1 MRVGLLCSLPWL
13 TTSCGWPGSQGSSTE
28 LSPPTPPQR
37 PGLERSAPTAALGLQ
52 PLPSPQQVTHAVQ
65 QGRID
70 PFSDPRPAPPP
81 RPPAPSVPSSSAG
94 GSRAR
99 GVVPA
104 GGAGGAGSKSA
115 AVAPV
120 PKFQLSGVIQSGG
133 RPEAIV
139 VMDSE
144 SDSLR
149 IGQRGSLKTPLL
161 PPGWTVES
169 ININSCSLVL
179 KKGGQLH
186 TYDCANS

>member
-1 MRVGLLCSLPWL
+1 MRVGLLCSLAGL
-13 TTSCGWPGSQGSSTE
+13 STSCGLPGSQGLSTE

-52 PLPSPQQVTHAVQ
+52 PLPSPQQVTQAVQ

-70 PFSDPRPAPPP
+70 PFSDP

-94 GSRAR
+94 GSRALA
-99 GVVPA
+99 VVPA
-104 GGAGGAGSKSA
+104 GGAGGPGSKST

-139 VMDSE
+139 VMGSE

-149 IGQRGSLKTPLL
+149 IGQQGSRNTPLL

-169 ININSCSLVL
+169 ININSCNLVL

>member
-1 MRVGLLCSLPWL
+1 MA
-13 TTSCGWPGSQGSSTE
+13 
-28 LSPPTPPQR
+28 PPPPQLR
-37 PGLERSAPTAALGLQ
+37 PGLERPAPTAALGLQ
-52 PLPSPQQVTHAVQ
+52 PLPTPQQVTRAVQ

-70 PFSDPRPAPPP
+70 PFSDPRP
-81 RPPAPSVPSSSAG
+81 PASTLPSATAG
-94 GSRAR
+94 GSLTR
-99 GVVPA
+99 GAFPA
-104 GGAGGAGSKSA
+104 GGLGSKSA
-115 AVAPV
+115 AAQTVLAV

-139 VMDSE
+139 EMGSE

-149 IGQRGSLKTPLL
+149 IGQQGSLKTPLL

-179 KKGGQLH
+179 KNGGQLY

>member
-1 MRVGLLCSLPWL
+1 M
-13 TTSCGWPGSQGSSTE
+13 
-28 LSPPTPPQR
+28 
-37 PGLERSAPTAALGLQ
+37 AALGLQ
-52 PLPSPQQVTHAVQ
+52 PLPSPQQVTQAVQ

-81 RPPAPSVPSSSAG
+81 RPAAPTVPSASAG
-94 GSRAR
+94 GSLDRAA
-99 GVVPA
+99 VPA
-104 GGAGGAGSKSA
+104 GEAGVPGSKLA
-115 AVAPV
+115 AAQAVAPV
-120 PKFQLSGVIQSGG
+120 PKFQLSGVIQSAGQ
-133 RPEAIV
+133 PEAIV
-139 VMDSE
+139 VMGSE

-149 IGQRGSLKTPLL
+149 IGQRGSRNTPLL

>member
-1 MRVGLLCSLPWL
+1 M
-13 TTSCGWPGSQGSSTE
+13 
-28 LSPPTPPQR
+28 PPQR
-37 PGLERSAPTAALGLQ
+37 PGLERLAPAPTAGLGLQ
-52 PLPSPQQVTHAVQ
+52 PLPSPQQVTQAVQ

-70 PFSDPRPAPPP
+70 PFSDPRPA
-81 RPPAPSVPSSSAG
+81 APTVPSASAG
-94 GSRAR
+94 GSLAR
-99 GVVPA
+99 GAVPA
-104 GGAGGAGSKSA
+104 GGTGGLGSKSA
-115 AVAPV
+115 AAQAVLAA

-139 VMDSE
+139 VMGSE

-149 IGQRGSLKTPLL
+149 IGQQGSRNTPLL

-186 TYDCANS
+186 SYDCANS

>member
-1 MRVGLLCSLPWL
+1 MRVGLLCLLPWL
-13 TTSCGWPGSQGSSTE
+13 TNSCGWPGSKGPSTE

-52 PLPSPQQVTHAVQ
+52 PLPSPQQVTQAVQ

-70 PFSDPRPAPPP
+70 PFSDP

-104 GGAGGAGSKSA
+104 GGAVGPGSKSA
-115 AVAPV
+115 AVAAV

-139 VMDSE
+139 VMGSE

-149 IGQRGSLKTPLL
+149 IGQQGSLKTPLL

>member
-1 MRVGLLCSLPWL
+1 MRVGLLCSLPGL
-13 TTSCGWPGSQGSSTE
+13 TTSCGWPGSEGLSTE

-52 PLPSPQQVTHAVQ
+52 PLPSPQQVTQAVQ

-70 PFSDPRPAPPP
+70 PFSDP

-99 GVVPA
+99 AVVPA
-104 GGAGGAGSKSA
+104 GGAGGLGSKSA

-139 VMDSE
+139 VMGSE

-149 IGQRGSLKTPLL
+149 IGQQGSRNTPLL